1 MTKLLEKA
9 FSQIAKLPDNKQDAM
24 ARFVLAE
31 VHAEDEWEKS
41 FASSQDEL
49 AFLAEQALDESN
61 KGKTQPMNFDRD
73 FWNHKGIPKVAC
85 SIESQCA

>member
-31 VHAEDEWEKS
+31 VHAEDKWENS
-41 FASSQDEL
+41 FASSEDEL
-49 AFLAEQALDESN
+49 AFLAEQALDESSE
-61 KGKTQPMNFDRD
+61 GKTQPMDFDRD
-73 FWNHKGIPKVAC
+73 F
-85 SIESQCA
+85 

>member
-31 VHAEDEWEKS
+31 VHAEDEWGNS

-49 AFLAEQALDESN
+49 AFLAEQALNESN
-61 KGKTQPMNFDRD
+61 EGKTQPMNLDRD
-73 FWNHKGIPKVAC
+73 F
-85 SIESQCA
+85 

>member
-31 VHAEDEWEKS
+31 VHAEDEWTNS

-49 AFLAEQALDESN
+49 AFLAEQALDESSE
-61 KGKTQPMNFDRD
+61 GKTQPMDFDRD
-73 FWNHKGIPKVAC
+73 F
-85 SIESQCA
+85 